1 MPTHPASLVILQ
13 HSLGFVS
20 HDNYILVYYIGVK
33 FLKSNLLVT
42 TSIDQRLN
50 LWSYDPMEA
59 TIKLASSFTHD
70 VADVASL
77 QVLRY
82 RLVTQ

>member
-1 MPTHPASLVILQ
+1 
-13 HSLGFVS
+13 
-20 HDNYILVYYIGVK
+20 
-33 FLKSNLLVT
+33 
-42 TSIDQRLN
+42 
-50 LWSYDPMEA
+50 MEA

-82 RLVTQ
+82 RLVTLNTLDSKITCLSVVGILHVLSSVVLDFSICYLVLATQYIANVNDGNNR